1 MTIQYDPQKVID
13 WVTPLEEVYARQSRQ
28 LDTYQAQ
35 LRERDQ
41 QEREATLDLPEMFS
55 KLASFSTSIK
65 GAIDKRKTDKKN
77 KLYNTWNQIE
87 RTDEDIKAEKEHF
100 RLQKLDLDK
109 DDVALKENL
118 KRMSPA
124 LRDYLTN
131 LSPSEIILTKEF
143 NAKKNLPFLTK
154 EKWDSELSFK
164 QREEIAKITDETI
177 LNNKYK
183 NWIGEKLDP
192 FKLSDGIFAS
202 SVSDEID
209 RLVSTHKTTSR
220 VKAKAAFASKT
231 QLKFGERLDTALAT
245 GDGYDAVQLVS
256 NRIQTLAGQN
266 QTYMGKAGGL
276 LKLDETEIQQA
287 ANTVAKDIQALASV
301 GSISEDQI
309 EKLLNSESLSDHPAG
324 KTLKKAFFNTATE
337 NALIQAA
344 RQGASVKFDNW
355 RASNELIATKA
366 MNKFIEGGFTQDEWN
381 KFTLSLKGK
390 VSNETYN
397 TMAGLNIDSNRPEV
411 YKSDSEKLTET
422 AATGNL
428 ELLKAEKE
436 GATNSQAKAEAEK
449 EIAFQEYHRKR
460 LNYNERFLDIKV
472 SEGLNLTLKIDEAL
486 NWKGVG
492 VRNDVLEF
500 FRKDFITR
508 VKADPT
514 NPNALVESMTAV
526 EAYWD
531 ANGGND
537 SGGTGKFSP
546 TTNGTYDNFNTYSGL
561 KSDARNE
568 LLTTSTPA
576 NVQIYRDKVN
586 SAWNTAKNS
595 PKWKGTSI
603 IERVVNTPESIL
615 SVEDI
620 IAAYEN
626 NTFSQEAVI
635 SARELGIT
643 TTQLVDRQT
652 KALINGGDQY
662 KEVVELFDLKNKK
675 IPNAETALQNMI
687 RKTGDRDL
695 MYLFTRIGLQNT
707 TPKQRFR
714 LYNYLENQESSLQ
727 EKKEDE
733 EKETKVEQRALRYE
747 YMK

>member
-13 WVTPLEEVYARQSRQ
+13 WVTPLEKVYARQSQQ
-28 LDTYQAQ
+28 LERYQEQ
-35 LRERDQ
+35 LRERDR

-65 GAIDKRKTDKKN
+65 GAIDKRKADKKN

-87 RTDEDIKAEKEHF
+87 RTDQDIKAEKEHF
-100 RLQKLDLDK
+100 RLQKLGLDK
-109 DDVALKENL
+109 DDIALKKNL
-118 KRMSPA
+118 ELMSPA

-131 LSPSEIILTKEF
+131 LSPAEIILTKEF
-143 NAKKNLPFLTK
+143 NAKKSLAFLTK
-154 EKWDSELSFK
+154 EKWNSELSFE
-164 QREEIAKITDETI
+164 QREEVKKLTDEQI
-177 LNNKYK
+177 NNRYK

-192 FKLSDGIFAS
+192 FKLSDGLFAS

-209 RLVSTHKTTSR
+209 RLVSTHKTTSS
-220 VKAKAAFASKT
+220 VKTKAAFASKA
-231 QLKFGERLDTALAT
+231 QLKFGERLETALAT

-266 QTYMGKAGGL
+266 QTYMNKAGGL
-276 LKLDETEIQQA
+276 LRLDETEIQQA
-287 ANTVAKDIQALASV
+287 ANIVARDIQAAASV
-301 GSISEDQI
+301 GKITEDQI

-344 RQGASVKFDNW
+344 KQGASVKFNNW
-355 RASNELIATKA
+355 IASNELIATKG

-397 TMAGLNIDSNRPEV
+397 RMVGLNIDSNRPEV
-411 YKSDSEKLTET
+411 YKSDSEKLAET

-436 GATNSQAKAEAEK
+436 GATNLQAKAEAEK

-492 VRNDVLEF
+492 VRNDVLKF

-514 NPNALVESMTAV
+514 NPNALVESMAAV

-531 ANGGND
+531 ANGGNEK
-537 SGGTGKFSP
+537 GGSGKFSP
-546 TTNGTYDNFNTYSGL
+546 TITGSYDNFNTYSEL
-561 KSDARNE
+561 KSDARDE
-568 LLTTSTPA
+568 SLTTSTPA
-576 NVQIYRDKVN
+576 EVQIYRDKVN

-595 PKWKGTSI
+595 PNWKGTSI

-626 NTFSQEAVI
+626 NIFSQKAVI

-643 TTQLVDRQT
+643 TTQLIDRQT

-695 MYLFTRIGLQNT
+695 MYLFTRIGLPNT

-714 LYNYLENQESSLQ
+714 LYNYLENQEASLQ
-727 EKKEDE
+727 KKREDE